1 MKFESTVSTVFVLS
15 VLLVGLSGCQK
26 KEDQAA
32 LTVHENQVELT
43 LNKGSA
49 ENAGQEIDKAAT
61 KVGEKIE
68 QAGEK
73 IQDAANGDKD

>member
-1 MKFESTVSTVFVLS
+1 MKLETIVSTVFVLG
-15 VLLVGLSGCQK
+15 VFLVGLSGCQK
-26 KEDQAA
+26 KEDQAE
-32 LTVHENQVELT
+32 LTVHEDQVELT

-49 ENAGQEIDKAAT
+49 EDAGQEIDKAAT

-73 IQDAANGDKD
+73 IQDAAKSDKD